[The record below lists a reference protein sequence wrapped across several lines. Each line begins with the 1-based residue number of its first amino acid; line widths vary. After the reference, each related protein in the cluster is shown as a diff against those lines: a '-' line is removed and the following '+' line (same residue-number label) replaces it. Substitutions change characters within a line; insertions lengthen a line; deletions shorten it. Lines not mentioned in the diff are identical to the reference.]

1 MMSFNFGVDY
11 PSLKPPLRYK
21 DEALR
26 LNMYQLLAKKL
37 IKAHAKLK
45 NNDILEA
52 GCGRGLGAK
61 YIVQNFSP
69 KSYVGI
75 DISGNSLKVAKKA
88 NSVDGFIKFI
98 EGDVHKL
105 PFSDNS
111 FGLVINVESSHWYK
125 DFSLFL
131 SEVNRVLKKD
141 GYFGFV
147 DFRDKTQMPKLVEDM
162 KKNGLQI
169 VLDENIT
176 KYVLK
181 ALPKEEDQK
190 RMIIEKRAHPL
201 LKPFFIRFAGL
212 EGTGMRSKFQSGE
225 AQYWLFILRRQ

>member
-1 MMSFNFGVDY
+1 
-11 PSLKPPLRYK
+11 
-21 DEALR
+21 
-26 LNMYQLLAKKL
+26 MYQLLAKKL
-37 IKAHAKLK
+37 IKAHAKIK
-45 NNDILEA
+45 NNAILEA

-61 YIVQNFSP
+61 YLVSDFSP
-69 KSYVGI
+69 NSYVGM
-75 DISGNSLKVAKKA
+75 DISNNSLKVAEKA

-111 FGLVINVESSHWYK
+111 FGLIINVESSHWYK
-125 DFSLFL
+125 DFILFL
-131 SEVNRVLKKD
+131 SEVNRVLKKG

-147 DFRDKTQMPKLVEDM
+147 DFRYKAQMPKLVEDM
-162 KKNGLQI
+162 KKSGLRI
-169 VLDENIT
+169 VLNENIT

-190 RMIIEKRAHPL
+190 RKTIEKRTHPL

-212 EGTGMRSKFQSGE
+212 DGTGMRSKFQSSE
-225 AQYWLFILRRQ
+225 AQYWLFILRKD